1 MNSIEAVNDPEK
13 AKAQGK
19 PAERPGPDAPPLRLF
34 VKENDKYVLQ
44 FETAD
49 FQLAM
54 KKAEQFYKKGQDILV
69 NEKDNPLVVHAKSN
83 LRNDVDVGREIMPS
97 SSDGNYI
104 QGRGKSEVLLAT
116 FYDKLPLNTEAFD
129 KRQVTEATKGQ
140 AEAKPDDQAKGAA
153 AVVKNGA
160 DKASAAVDAP
170 ASGVKLDKAAPEA
183 PGQDAA
189 ATPNRKLIL
198 KKTGFELPEQIL
210 IAYVVKDGKYHDK
223 TSDALRFQDHGKKL
237 STPVEDR
244 AVIADMVAIAAAK
257 NWDNIQLKGTDTFR
271 QMAWLEAESH
281 GIRTKGY
288 EPSEHDRQLLNQL
301 KRERGAGEDRIPDIS
316 KGEKDGKPGNS
327 IEVSVDRAPETPAAK
342 AERRNAPAPTAGT
355 QVPKGDDKER
365 ESEPKLLQSQAGF
378 YVGTTIMAD
387 GFEQPN
393 ARLSD
398 YFNNR
403 NGAQKFLSAL
413 QEAERAPDAGAGAA
427 QDVNGAKRGGPLPTA
442 EDRESPIVG
451 RLVEHGRANFN
462 HDKDEKPS
470 YYVVLD
476 THTGQR
482 TIWGKDLERSLA
494 GSVHQTGDG
503 LSLQLKG
510 KEQVRVDAN
519 VRDDGGKV
527 VGKETIGA
535 LRNEWEVKPVV
546 VVLRA
551 LSADEKVRVDT
562 ASRVLEDTL
571 SKYPDNLRREIIG
584 KFAAAVEKGDMKL
597 PTPQVAEKASQATPA
612 RQPEMERTR

>member
-34 VKENDKYVLQ
+34 VKENDNYVLQ

-54 KKAEQFYKKGQDILV
+54 RKAEQFYKKGQDILV
-69 NEKDNPLVVHAKSN
+69 NEKGNPLVVHAKSN
-83 LRNDVDVGREIMPS
+83 LRNDVDVGHEIMPS

-116 FYDKLPLNTEAFD
+116 FYHKLPLNTEAFD
-129 KRQVTEATKGQ
+129 KRQATEATKGPV
-140 AEAKPDDQAKGAA
+140 EAKPDDQAKGAA
-153 AVVKNGA
+153 AVAKNGA
-160 DKASAAVDAP
+160 DKASVAVDAP
-170 ASGVKLDKAAPEA
+170 AAGVKLDKAAPEA
-183 PGQDAA
+183 SGQDAA

-210 IAYVVKDGKYHDK
+210 SAYVVKDGKYHDK
-223 TSDALRFQDHGKKL
+223 ASDALRFQDHGKKL

-244 AVIADMVAIAAAK
+244 AVIADMVAVASAK
-257 NWDNIQLKGTDTFR
+257 NWDQIELKGTDTFR
-271 QMAWLEAESH
+271 QMAWMEAESR

-288 EPSEHDRQLLNQL
+288 EPTQHDLQQLEHL
-301 KRERGAGEDRIPDIS
+301 KRERGVSADRAPDVS
-316 KGEKDGKPGNS
+316 QGEKGAKAANS
-327 IEVSVDRAPETPAAK
+327 IEVNVERETKGQGTKAEPAAPAPADGKDK
-342 AERRNAPAPTAGT
+342 AER
-355 QVPKGDDKER
+355 
-365 ESEPKLLQSQAGF
+365 
-378 YVGTTIMAD
+378 
-387 GFEQPN
+387 
-393 ARLSD
+393 
-398 YFNNR
+398 
-403 NGAQKFLSAL
+403 
-413 QEAERAPDAGAGAA
+413 AGAA
-427 QDVNGAKRGGPLPTA
+427 EPAPAGSTDKTERVASSTPARADEQKGIIL
-442 EDRESPIVG
+442 G
-451 RLVEHGRANFN
+451 RLVDHGHANFN

-476 THTGQR
+476 THAGQR

-494 GSVHQTGDG
+494 GSVHQPGDG

-510 KEQVRVDAN
+510 KEPVQVDAN

-535 LRNEWEVKPVV
+535 LRNEWEVKPAV

-562 ASRVLEDTL
+562 ATRVLEDTL
-571 SKYPDNLRREIIG
+571 GKYPDNLRREIIG
-584 KFAAAVEKGDMKL
+584 KFTAAVEKGDMKL
-597 PTPQVAEKASQATPA
+597 PTPQVAEKASQAKPA